1 MRSTATKIPLMF
13 VKKVFMRLLTTL
25 LAWLDLKKEKSHFV
39 GFLFF
44 FWGGVGGVSVGSVG
58 GCRVFGG
65 FLLVFWVGF
74 LFFSFR
80 RYWRRFPF
88 LGINLPG
95 SKMSFKINLSSL
107 ISVK

>member
-25 LAWLDLKKEKSHFV
+25 LAWLDSKKEKSHFV

-44 FWGGVGGVSVGSVG
+44 WGGGVSVGSVG
-58 GCRVFGG
+58 GCWVFWG

-80 RYWRRFPF
+80 RYCRRFTF

>member
-44 FWGGVGGVSVGSVG
+44 F
-58 GCRVFGG
+58 
-65 FLLVFWVGF
+65 FWVGGWGVCGECGWVLGF
-74 LFFSFR
+74 WGVSFG
-80 RYWRRFPF
+80 F
-88 LGINLPG
+88 LGWV
-95 SKMSFKINLSSL
+95 F
-107 ISVK
+107 VFFF